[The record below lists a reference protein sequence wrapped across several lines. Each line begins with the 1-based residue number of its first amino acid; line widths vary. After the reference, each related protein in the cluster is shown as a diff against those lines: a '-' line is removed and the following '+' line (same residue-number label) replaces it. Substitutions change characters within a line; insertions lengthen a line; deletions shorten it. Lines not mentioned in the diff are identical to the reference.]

1 MCEGLS
7 RTASVPG
14 AEGSAGQVT
23 RWHVLT
29 WLVAGQVGHQVPRRL
44 WEGADFGRNR
54 KPPQSSG
61 QRSDKFAVCFYKT
74 RPWLLHGRSK
84 SRNAGGPSRG
94 DAGTDSTKL
103 MDLGHK

>member
-1 MCEGLS
+1 M
-7 RTASVPG
+7 
-14 AEGSAGQVT
+14 GQVT

-29 WLVAGQVGHQVPRRL
+29 WLEAGQVSHQVPWRL
-44 WEGADFGRNR
+44 WEGVDFGRNR

-84 SRNAGGPSRG
+84 RRNAGGPR
-94 DAGTDSTKL
+94 AGAT
-103 MDLGHK
+103 LGETARS